1 MYIYIDI
8 YIYIYVYIYVYILHT
23 QRDVQIS
30 ELRNVDFEAPKNS
43 SRHWEGPHLVQA
55 QMDSQ
60 SSWSSAGSCHRWMI
74 WSWVY
79 LWKLLFWTSY
89 GVKVSFFQPTS
100 MIHVQI
106 PNSKITISSSHVAI
120 PPSTPPEPLGIA
132 SHRGRQLLSGAEDWS
147 HCLVW
152 GGLFDEEFHLALRT
166 ATRRTPESGS
176 GWFFYRLVMLTNVDW
191 LMLIHG
197 D

>member
-8 YIYIYVYIYVYILHT
+8 YIYIYVYIYIYIYVYIYIYIYVYIYVCIYVYILHT

-30 ELRNVDFEAPKNS
+30 ELRNVDFEAPKNQ

-55 QMDSQ
+55 QIDSQ

-89 GVKVSFFQPTS
+89 RVKVSFFQPTS

-106 PNSKITISSSHVAI
+106 PSLKSPYLPMSPFHHQRHQS
-120 PPSTPPEPLGIA
+120 
-132 SHRGRQLLSGAEDWS
+132 LLE
-147 HCLVW
+147 
-152 GGLFDEEFHLALRT
+152 
-166 ATRRTPESGS
+166 
-176 GWFFYRLVMLTNVDW
+176 
-191 LMLIHG
+191 
-197 D
+197 